1 MIMKMIFKKE
11 VPNPKAILRIGM
23 LILAMSTAWPR
34 LIPFTG
40 NLGVDGVD
48 GIKGL
53 LLGIGFGLIVWG
65 ARLGGFRR
73 PGRAG

>member
-1 MIMKMIFKKE
+1 MIMKMIFKE
-11 VPNPKAILRIGM
+11 GIEDPKPILRIGM
-23 LILAMSTAWPR
+23 LLLAISTAWPR

-40 NLGVDGVD
+40 NLGTDAVD

-53 LLGIGFGLIVWG
+53 LLGIGFGLIVWA

-73 PGRAG
+73 AGRGG